1 MRILLVLGAIGMA
14 KAVAFG
20 AFGAHGLAKHASAE
34 QLAMWKIAVDYH
46 TYAALGLL
54 LMGAIPRLLSPRVSH
69 VTGFGVAGAL
79 LALGAVLFSGS
90 LYGMVLVGQRWLGFV
105 TPVGGIMMMTAWLYF
120 AWIAWKIR

>member
-1 MRILLVLGAIGMA
+1 MRALLVLGAIGMA

-20 AFGAHGLAKHASAE
+20 AFGAHGLAKYASAE
-34 QLAMWKIAVDYH
+34 QLAIWKIAVDYH

-54 LMGAIPRLLSPRVSH
+54 LMGVMPRYLSSSASH
-69 VTGFGVAGAL
+69 VTGFGVAGTL

-90 LYGMVLVGQRWLGFV
+90 LYGMVLVGQRWLGFI
-105 TPVGGIMMMTAWLYF
+105 TPLGGIMMMAAWFYF